1 MRPSVLVILALVAML
16 AAACASRKP
25 PNLPPFEAHAATLGI
40 TRGIKVAAF
49 AQLPDGFAPAPDVPP
64 MWLRQGLE
72 VGIVGIANGQ
82 STILGLSGPGMIHGR
97 ILAADGGMG
106 APVGKLVDAAPNIDG
121 SLLAT
126 LVAESAAPRLDVYLR
141 TMDDGDYGHAIASFD
156 GSYDRATLAWLGR
169 HLLAIAL
176 HASAPPVPPTPS
188 DSVSADE
195 TMNLPANGIYL
206 MDVTAPQSQFHLD
219 GVDCPVTR
227 LNVAPDARLAVSAG
241 DNGVSPAVFDLKA
254 HQCRALGVT
263 TAIRPLGWAPDSSSF
278 LFAAPGPGGVVGTF
292 RYVIATGAISTVAIS
307 SKSAA
312 IASDDTI
319 VAIGNRE
326 LTWKSAAADPNRPI
340 KTEVA
345 LINSGTG
352 QLAMNPLGYV
362 STPLLLAESSV
373 AFTRTAD
380 RVAIDA
386 LLPGHGGP
394 QRELIEYAAR
404 SQSAFVLGRG
414 PADQPIGMSWSPDG
428 AALAAVTIGPRSN
441 VITVFIPPR

>member
-1 MRPSVLVILALVAML
+1 MRPSVLVILALFATL

-49 AQLPDGFAPAPDVPP
+49 AQLPDGFAPAPGVPP

-72 VGIVGIANGQ
+72 VGVVGTANGQ
-82 STILGLSGPGMIHGR
+82 STILGLSGPGLLHGR

-106 APVGKLVDAAPNIDG
+106 APVGKLIDAAPNLDG

-141 TMDDGDYGHAIASFD
+141 TMDDTDYGRAIASFD
-156 GSYDRATLAWLGR
+156 GSYDRASLAWLGR

-176 HASAPPVPPTPS
+176 HAAAPPVPATPP
-188 DSVSADE
+188 DSVSANE

-219 GVDCPVTR
+219 GVACPATR
-227 LNVAPDARLAVSAG
+227 LNVAPDAQLAVSEG
-241 DNGVSPAVFDLKA
+241 DIGVPPAVFDLKV
-254 HQCRALGVT
+254 HQCRALGVA
-263 TAIRPLGWAPDSSSF
+263 TAITPLGWAPDSSSF
-278 LFAAPGPGGVVGTF
+278 LFAAPGPGGVIGAF

-312 IASDDTI
+312 IASDNTI

-326 LTWKSAAADPNRPI
+326 LTWKSAAADPNHPI
-340 KTEVA
+340 KIEVA

-352 QLAMNPLGYV
+352 QLAMNPLGYN
-362 STPLLLAESSV
+362 STPLLLAESSI
-373 AFTRTAD
+373 AFTQAAD

-386 LLPGHGGP
+386 LMPGVGGP
-394 QRELIEYAAR
+394 QRQLIEYAAR
-404 SQSAFVLGRG
+404 SQNAFVLGRG

-428 AALAAVTIGPRSN
+428 AVLAAVTIGPRSN
-441 VITVFIPPR
+441 VITVFVPPR